1 MKELYLGFL
10 FLAFAF
16 AFATANRI
24 RHTMKFVWL
33 VVAWLNLV
41 VLDAMVLNYSLP
53 QVSHLKPS
61 TFFFLIFLIFFMSST
76 LLLFF

>member
-1 MKELYLGFL
+1 MIIERANLEFL
-10 FLAFAF
+10 FLAF

-53 QVSHLKPS
+53 QVSHLKLD
-61 TFFFLIFLIFFMSST
+61 TFFFFLPSS